1 MKQAKFNIINNGEIV
16 FGPASKEE
24 AELKANSMRE
34 AAIDEKLED
43 WGCDPD
49 DCSEKRRME
58 AALAVGYDGDLFEV
72 VREDKCNEYLDD
84 EV

>member
-1 MKQAKFNIINNGEIV
+1 MKKFYIINEDEVI

-24 AELKANSMRE
+24 AELEAENMRKE
-34 AAIDEKLED
+34 AIDEKLEE

-58 AALAVGYDGDLFEV
+58 AALAIGYDGDLFEV
-72 VREDKCNEYLDD
+72 VPEDKCSAYLDN